1 MSRHAAADDVRISR
15 WNRAR
20 RPCDDRTLAGAF
32 GAHTDVMYA
41 TVLGMIPDCDLS
53 KVTSAR
59 NAAGTGARIALLD
72 SGSGSIQYRT
82 AMIATLA
89 LHSRQ

>member
-1 MSRHAAADDVRISR
+1 VSRHAAADDVRISR

-53 KVTSAR
+53 QVTSAR
-59 NAAGTGARIALLD
+59 TGARIALLD
-72 SGSGSIQYRT
+72 SRSRSKRYRT

-89 LHSRQ
+89 HHCRQ

>member
-1 MSRHAAADDVRISR
+1 
-15 WNRAR
+15 
-20 RPCDDRTLAGAF
+20 
-32 GAHTDVMYA
+32 MYA